1 MEFTINRINTVM
13 GIFRLSGEL
22 LGHPEATAIR
32 YSSAEFMGTD
42 GWVAINTETAVG
54 LSMLNEIKA
63 EVIEHL
69 TEGCDSPR

>member
-1 MEFTINRINTVM
+1 MEFTINRINTDM

-22 LGHPEATAIR
+22 VGQPEATAIH

-42 GWVAINTETAVG
+42 GWVAINTETEVG
-54 LSMLNEIKA
+54 LSMLSEIKA

-69 TEGCDSPR
+69 TEGCDAVG